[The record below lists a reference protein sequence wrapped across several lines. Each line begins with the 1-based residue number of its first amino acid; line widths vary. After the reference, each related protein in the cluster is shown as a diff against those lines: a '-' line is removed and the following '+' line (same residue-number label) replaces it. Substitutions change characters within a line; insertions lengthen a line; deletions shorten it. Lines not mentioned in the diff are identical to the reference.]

1 MLPAQFFYTLII
13 IAETIFN
20 IQQVVIGN
28 IYLQA
33 IKLMKRQIRILIERL
48 SCTRMPTKLRI
59 LILALTYQQAYLN
72 YVPCS
77 RIQTNHII
85 AFVFQLL
92 GFMYGWLTFY
102 HHGHEVAKDYK
113 PHMTELQTRIQKVLF
128 YQ

>member
-1 MLPAQFFYTLII
+1 MHTHANKIKNLDCSANVLTS
-13 IAETIFN
+13 
-20 IQQVVIGN
+20 VIRCN
-28 IYLQA
+28 F
-33 IKLMKRQIRILIERL
+33 
-48 SCTRMPTKLRI
+48 
-59 LILALTYQQAYLN
+59 

>member
-1 MLPAQFFYTLII
+1 MLPAQFFTLII

-28 IYLQA
+28 TYLQA

-59 LILALTYQQAYLN
+59 LILAYLN
-72 YVPCS
+72 SNTFYVPCS
-77 RIQTNHII
+77 RIQTNPII

-128 YQ
+128 ISEV